1 MRDTQRDTYKLVNW
15 LKEKAVDDSII
26 ISRIFDVEVQKDLKT
41 MQHKDFDQDKFKVS
55 KFQSFMESLVEN
67 SNPVNDRL
75 N

>member
-1 MRDTQRDTYKLVNW
+1 
-15 LKEKAVDDSII
+15 
-26 ISRIFDVEVQKDLKT
+26 